1 MFKKMLYLFSFEMIT
16 TFGNWLE
23 QYVKFPINWMQ
34 IEGVGLMRRG
44 VFVLGGHLVKGYI
57 NLIHSKK
64 YHFRWE

>member
-1 MFKKMLYLFSFEMIT
+1 
-16 TFGNWLE
+16 
-23 QYVKFPINWMQ
+23 MQ
-34 IEGVGLMRRG
+34 IEGVGLIRRG